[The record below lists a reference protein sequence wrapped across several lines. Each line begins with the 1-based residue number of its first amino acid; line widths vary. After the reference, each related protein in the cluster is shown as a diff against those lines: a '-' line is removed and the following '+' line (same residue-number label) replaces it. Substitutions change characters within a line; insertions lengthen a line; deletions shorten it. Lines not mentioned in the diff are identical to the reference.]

1 MRWRRGNAIGERQLS
16 SCVQHHDHPTDIVH
30 HRITAPNR
38 SFMSTLPANLPLTE
52 FSPEDS
58 GSPMELARASAHPY
72 LLGMVGPAVPREFIK
87 FLDPSLR
94 PEQVPAGIG
103 GSPVNLLTHEL
114 LARGHR
120 VVLFTLDRT
129 LTEKVVL
136 TGPQLKIVVGP
147 YRPRARHRA
156 LDFFG
161 LERSFLL
168 AAIQDEKPDILHAQW
183 TYEFALAAQAS
194 GLPTVITA
202 HDAPLNGL
210 RVRPTTYLFLRALM
224 AYRVLS
230 RADRVVGV
238 APYVMEHLQRFLL
251 YRGPPQVI
259 PNGMPATLF
268 QRRNGPR
275 LADGGV
281 AFATISLDWSTRKN
295 GKVAIEAFAK
305 VRQQYPNVKLL
316 MFGGD
321 HGPGEAAESFAV
333 KHGWADG
340 IEFIGAVP
348 HVHLLDRLASEVDVL
363 VHPSLEESQPMALIE
378 AMSLGIPVIA
388 GQASG
393 GVPWTLNDGRAGC
406 LVDVTNPTAVAQAM
420 ADMVES
426 PGHIAELGQR
436 GRALAESRFHIR
448 PVADAYEQIY
458 GELFQGSR

>member
-1 MRWRRGNAIGERQLS
+1 
-16 SCVQHHDHPTDIVH
+16 
-30 HRITAPNR
+30 
-38 SFMSTLPANLPLTE
+38 MSTLPANLPLTE

-58 GSPMELARASAHPY
+58 GLPRELARASAHPY

-183 TYEFALAAQAS
+183 TYEFAMAAQAS
-194 GLPTVITA
+194 GIPTVITA
-202 HDAPLNGL
+202 HDAPLSCL
-210 RVRPTTYLFLRALM
+210 RSHPTIYLFLRVLM

-230 RADRVVGV
+230 RSDRVVGV
-238 APYVMEHLQRFLL
+238 SPYVMEHLQRFML
-251 YRGPPQVI
+251 YRGLAQVI
-259 PNGMPATLF
+259 PNGMPASLF
-268 QRRNGPR
+268 QHIRGPR
-275 LADGGV
+275 RVGGKSV
-281 AFATISLDWSTRKN
+281 FATISLVWSPLKN
-295 GKVAIEAFAK
+295 GHVAIEAFATL
-305 VRQQYPNVKLL
+305 RRQYPDLRLL

-363 VHPSLEESQPMALIE
+363 VHPSLEEAQPMVLIE

-393 GVPWTLNDGRAGC
+393 GVPWTLDDGRAGC
-406 LVDVTNPTAVAQAM
+406 LVDVTSPADVAKAM

-426 PGHIAELGQR
+426 PGHVMDVGQR

-458 GELFQGSR
+458 GALFQGSR